1 MLGVLCLLR
10 WRPRVVLTLMLAML
24 VGYTLGIGI
33 LWPAHWLDPLGGLL
47 KNLPLFGA
55 LVILLVTEERR

>member
-1 MLGVLCLLR
+1 
-10 WRPRVVLTLMLAML
+10 MLAML